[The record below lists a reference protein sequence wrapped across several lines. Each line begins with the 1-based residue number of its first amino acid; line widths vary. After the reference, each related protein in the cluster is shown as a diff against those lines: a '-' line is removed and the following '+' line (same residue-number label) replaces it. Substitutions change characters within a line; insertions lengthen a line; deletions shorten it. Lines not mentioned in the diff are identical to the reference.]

1 MTKDTVGNRLKKA
14 RLDLGVTYEQA
25 YADLKIRPDFVRA
38 LEDDR
43 IDSNIGDIYIKAFI
57 RKYAEFLGFESD
69 KIINEMIG
77 SGMFTRIP
85 EKDVIKYEKKKKIS
99 TPRDWKQFE
108 RSISHFVAA
117 FAIML
122 MLFVVLYA
130 GFRFIA
136 EFKELVSGSAVS
148 SGSGETGEA
157 KESADAGPVRRPA
170 VVDRKTVPPP
180 ILRPVV
186 LKVNTVDKV
195 WVRVKSDGKIIFENI
210 LEKDSQHDWRAD
222 KELELWVGRGEA
234 LNLTLNGEYLG
245 SPGSGSI
252 RSIKVTSEGIKVRK
266 R

>member
-25 YADLKIRPDFVRA
+25 YADLKIRPDFLRA
-38 LEDDR
+38 LEDNR
-43 IDSNIGDIYIKAFI
+43 IDSNIGDVYIKAFI

-69 KIINEMIG
+69 KIINELIS
-77 SGMFTRIP
+77 SGVFMRIP
-85 EKDVIKYEKKKKIS
+85 KEDVIKYEKKEKIS
-99 TPRDWKQFE
+99 VPRDMKQFE
-108 RSISHFVAA
+108 QSIFHLVAA

-122 MLFVVLYA
+122 MSFVILYA
-130 GFRFIA
+130 GFRVIA
-136 EFKELVSGSAVS
+136 EFRELVSRPAVS
-148 SGSGETGEA
+148 SGSEETGKA
-157 KESADAGPVRRPA
+157 KESVDAGPIRVPA
-170 VVDRKTVPPP
+170 VVDRKTVRAPL
-180 ILRPVV
+180 LRPVV
-186 LKVNTVDKV
+186 LKVSTVDKV
-195 WVRVKSDGKIIFENI
+195 WVRVKSDGKTIFENI
-210 LEKDSQHDWRAD
+210 LAKNSQHEWQAD